1 MYGKKSYKIP
11 EFTEASNCVS
21 TVPGNYSDNHLSGDV
36 KVTLEPAE
44 GGYILTYHM
53 DEEWVRSP
61 ERQWPLT
68 LDPVVMT
75 AQLAKNIKDQYVAM
89 AGIRETVPG

>member
-1 MYGKKSYKIP
+1 
-11 EFTEASNCVS
+11 
-21 TVPGNYSDNHLSGDV
+21 
-36 KVTLEPAE
+36 
-44 GGYILTYHM
+44 M